1 MSEVVAIESQGR
13 TAMNAQNDLEINLSD
28 LVAVTDL
35 MINVQSVDMV
45 GSDVNSCG
53 GILWRMAIE
62 AQKAF
67 YEMCEF
73 RAKERQGG
81 AI

>member
-1 MSEVVAIESQGR
+1 MSEVVSIESQGR
-13 TAMNAQNDLEINLSD
+13 TAMDAQNDLETNLCD
-28 LVAVTDL
+28 LVAVTNL
-35 MINVQSVDMV
+35 MINVQSVDMES
-45 GSDVNSCG
+45 SDVNSCG
-53 GILWRMAIE
+53 GILWKMAIE

-73 RAKERQGG
+73 RVKERQGG